1 MATHKTPQPQH
12 PPRQQSGAVAALA
25 VTLAV
30 LVTIWIVGAVLLI
43 RYAPH
48 LGELP
53 QTSPSSETPPGR

>member
-1 MATHKTPQPQH
+1 METYGAAQSRPERHPQS
-12 PPRQQSGAVAALA
+12 RAVIALA

-30 LVTIWIVGAVLLI
+30 LITTWIVGAILLI

-53 QTSPSSETPPGR
+53 QTSPSSEAPSGD